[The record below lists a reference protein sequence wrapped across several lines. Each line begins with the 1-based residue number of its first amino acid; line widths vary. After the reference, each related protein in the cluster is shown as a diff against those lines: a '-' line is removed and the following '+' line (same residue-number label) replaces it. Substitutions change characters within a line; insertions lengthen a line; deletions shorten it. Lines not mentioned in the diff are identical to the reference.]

1 MKRDYK
7 KEYKNFHSKPEEKKN
22 RAMRNA
28 ARAIMKKLGKAFTGD
43 NKDVAHKDDNP
54 KNNKKSNLKMQ
65 SKSANRSR
73 K

>member
-7 KEYKNFHSKPEEKKN
+7 KEYKNFHSKPKQKKD

-43 NKDVAHKDDNP
+43 NKDVAHKDNNP
-54 KNNKKSNLKMQ
+54 RNNKPSNLKIQ
-65 SKSANRSR
+65 SKAKNRSR

>member
-28 ARAIMKKLGKAFTGD
+28 AREIMKKLGKAFTGD